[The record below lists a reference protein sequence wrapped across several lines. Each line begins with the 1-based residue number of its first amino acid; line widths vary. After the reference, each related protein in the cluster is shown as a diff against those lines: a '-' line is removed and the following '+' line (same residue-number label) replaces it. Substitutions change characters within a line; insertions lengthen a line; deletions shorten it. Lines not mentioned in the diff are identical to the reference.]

1 MRGVMPHPDPSM
13 YDDTYPT
20 CTETYS
26 TLRVFS
32 DQMEPK
38 GLTGALGVEP
48 TSSFRKGDAYGDG
61 RHRKVN
67 GWFYSTEGLSTSR
80 DTSRHLDL
88 LVDALEGKIRV
99 LDRLREQGCNI
110 DIVSYWVSTGQGG
123 PQLQPHQMLK
133 LGALGLP
140 VWWDIYFESGDEA

>member
-1 MRGVMPHPDPSM
+1 MPHPEPSM

-20 CTETYS
+20 CAETYS

-32 DQMEPK
+32 DQVQPEAV
-38 GLTGALGVEP
+38 TEALGVEP
-48 TSSFRKGDAYGDG
+48 TGSFRTGEAFGDG
-61 RHRKVN
+61 RRRKTN

-88 LVDALEGKIRV
+88 LVDALEGKISV

-110 DIVSYWVSTGQGG
+110 
-123 PQLQPHQMLK
+123 
-133 LGALGLP
+133 
-140 VWWDIYFESGDEA
+140 